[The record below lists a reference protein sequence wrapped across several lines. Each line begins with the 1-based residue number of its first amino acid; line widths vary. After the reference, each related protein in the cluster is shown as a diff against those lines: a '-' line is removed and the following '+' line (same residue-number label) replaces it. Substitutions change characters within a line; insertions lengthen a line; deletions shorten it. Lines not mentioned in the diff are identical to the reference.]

1 MKWKIFPKKDSSGSS
16 RRQILENYEQEYISR
31 LKEDIDSEFL

>member
-1 MKWKIFPKKDSSGSS
+1 MKWKIFSKKNSSSGS